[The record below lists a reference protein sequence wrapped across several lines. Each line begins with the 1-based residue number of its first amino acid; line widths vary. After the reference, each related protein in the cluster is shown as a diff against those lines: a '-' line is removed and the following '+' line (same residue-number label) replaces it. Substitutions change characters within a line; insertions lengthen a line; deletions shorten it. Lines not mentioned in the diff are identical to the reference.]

1 MREPYL
7 KWLPAWRW
15 HERAGETT
23 LHSESDILFNK
34 RSPVLSEQVPSQLAE
49 NLQVFKTP
57 AAVDEYSVYRLDPEE
72 KYLFAKYYKPG
83 DTILDLA
90 CGLGR
95 TTLLLYEMGLS
106 VRGLDAS
113 EVFINT
119 ARRRLPYLDLR
130 VGSYDR
136 IEEPDSAFSHVL
148 ISFNGIDYAFPESQ
162 RVVALRECARVLKPG
177 GTLIYSSHNI
187 KSLHLFSPR
196 YRYRVLWKLRN
207 SLRAFRQRAYV
218 LEAGLHTLYTSR
230 EFVIGQTEQV
240 GLKFLEMVW
249 FRMFGNERIDRYFSP
264 YIHYVFAKPN
274 NQPRS

>member
-1 MREPYL
+1 
-7 KWLPAWRW
+7 
-15 HERAGETT
+15 
-23 LHSESDILFNK
+23 
-34 RSPVLSEQVPSQLAE
+34 LSEQVPWQLAE

-57 AAVDEYSVYRLDPEE
+57 SAVDEYSVYRLDPEE

-83 DTILDLA
+83 DRILDLA

-119 ARRRLPYLDLR
+119 AKRRLPYLDLR

-136 IEEPDSAFSHVL
+136 IEEADSAFSHVL

-162 RVVALRECARVLKPG
+162 RVAALRECARVLKPG

-187 KSLHLFSPR
+187 KSLHFFSPR
-196 YRYRVLWKLRN
+196 YRYRVLWKVRN
-207 SLRAFRQRAYV
+207 SLRAFKQRTYV

-230 EFVIGQTEQV
+230 EFVIKQTEMV

-249 FRMFGNERIDRYFSP
+249 FRMFGNGRIDSYFSP
-264 YIHYVFAKPN
+264 YIHYVFIKPVGP
-274 NQPRS
+274 QRE